1 MTIPLATRLA
11 NFDEMSDENRRAF
24 ISRLRVKEAR
34 IESELVTMRLILKRY
49 DQLKAVRLTK
59 RKEDIHKAWLGDV
72 I

>member
-49 DQLKAVRLTK
+49 DQLKAVRFAK
-59 RKEDIHKAWLGDV
+59 RIKENMESYASV
-72 I
+72 E

>member
-49 DQLKAVRLTK
+49 DQFKAVRLAK
-59 RKEDIHKAWLGDV
+59 RKEDIHKAWLGD
-72 I
+72 II